1 MILVVKN
8 ANYLGCGLGSIE
20 VPIIVSNACIE
31 IMRHYPTYDTEAN
44 RKEMQK
50 LMNRLRYGKTNSIWS
65 KLLHLEFPCLSAQVS
80 EAVYNVLANESVFR
94 YGTDYS
100 MLDFA
105 NRALKKKESDYRP
118 LIFNIPPTSGGVI
131 MPFVYKTTLTEETTT
146 VYFNNTRKGDA
157 RTSAMLYDD
166 NGTKSIFIP
175 QTHFIG
181 VPIVAGNTTNGTIS
195 VVSDDNIETSE
206 TTTAYSEELSTL
218 SYAKDEVNSPVT
230 SYRVIGLGA
239 NLTIEE
245 ALVLRTAIN
254 LFVDAVMAN

>member
-20 VPIIVSNACIE
+20 VPIIVSNACVK

-50 LMNRLRYGKTNSIWS
+50 LMNRLGYRKTNSIWS

-80 EAVYNVLANESVFR
+80 EAIYNVLANESVFR
-94 YGTDYS
+94 YGTNYS

-118 LIFNIPPTSGGVI
+118 LIFNIPSTSGGII
-131 MPFVYKTTLTEETTT
+131 MPFVYKVTLTDESTTT
-146 VYFNNTRKGDA
+146 YFNNLRKGAA
-157 RTSAMLYDD
+157 RTSEMLYDD
-166 NGTKSIFIP
+166 NGTKSIPIP
-175 QTHFIG
+175 LTHFLG
-181 VPIVAGNTTNGTIS
+181 VPIVAGNTANGTIS
-195 VVSDDNIETSE
+195 VVSDDNIETRE
-206 TTTAYSEELSTL
+206 TTTIYSENLTTQAYSRDVPDVPAA
-218 SYAKDEVNSPVT
+218 Y
-230 SYRVIGLGA
+230 YRVIGMGA

-254 LFVDAVMAN
+254 LFVDAVMDN

>member
-8 ANYLGCGLGSIE
+8 ADYSACGLGSIE
-20 VPIIVSNACIE
+20 VPIIVSDACIE
-31 IMRHYPTYDTEAN
+31 IMGHYPTYDTEAN

-50 LMNRLRYGKTNSIWS
+50 LMNRLGYGKTNSIWS

-80 EAVYNVLANESVFR
+80 EAIYNVLANESVFR

-105 NRALKKKESDYRP
+105 NRALKKNESESKP
-118 LIFNIPPTSGGVI
+118 LIFNIPSTSGGII
-131 MPFVYKTTLTEETTT
+131 MPFVYKVTLDDESTT
-146 VYFNNTRKGDA
+146 VYISGLRGGNA
-157 RTSAMLYDD
+157 RTGVVMYDD
-166 NGTKSIFIP
+166 NGTKSIGIP
-175 QTHFIG
+175 QTHFLG

-195 VVSDDNIETSE
+195 VVSDDDIETRQ
-206 TTTAYSEELSTL
+206 TTTIYSQNHTTQAYS
-218 SYAKDEVNSPVT
+218 KDVAGVPAAY
-230 SYRVIGLGA
+230 YRVIGMGA

-245 ALVLRTAIN
+245 ALILRTAIN